1 MTPCTGEDGARDA
14 AHDSDLTM
22 RRAALFFLCSV
33 APAGA
38 VAACFTSSTPPPK
51 ETADVPDAQVDAS
64 FPVDAGPDIEPDTSV
79 PAMDSE
85 AEAEVEV
92 DAEVLDVAVPIDSP
106 PDAPPPMGTFTTTAV
121 DFGLVNCGSAAAK
134 PKTYAFTNT
143 GAVPIT
149 YSASAGTSSIFAI
162 QGASSGVIAPG
173 ATGSIVVT
181 AGVVPATSAAGTAL
195 TGTLTITTDVPG
207 STLIA
212 VPLTVTPQGGSITLS
227 PVSGFGSIELSV
239 QAPDIPLTI
248 RNTGNAAVNVTLGA
262 ATNPQFAV
270 AYTGSPGAVALAA
283 GATIPGAAAR
293 FKPTAAGLQSA
304 TSSITTTGVLCGSPA
319 TSIALSGTG
328 TSEAVTAG
336 PTPIDFGT
344 VSCGTQSPQVLPVT
358 IHNGYSFAVNYTTA
372 LTPGTPFYSLDAPTG
387 SVPANGTATI
397 HVTPKAIPAT
407 ASVAAGA
414 FDNTLTIN
422 TNAPAGSPMVIALDE
437 SAQGAILGLT
447 MASTAFGNVV
457 AGATGTLP
465 FTLTNTGNV
474 DAPITLT
481 PSGAGYGAVF
491 TGTST
496 ATASGGKAAGNATFT
511 PAAAG
516 LVNGSLTFSTSAA
529 TCAAVPASVN
539 LSGTGVG
546 PVATYAAT
554 PLALE
559 VECGGRASGVGTLTI
574 TNNTAYPLSVT
585 ASSKNGLFNVTT
597 PTTFAIAAN
606 ASGSVSI
613 QAPAVASGGGTAG
626 TSADALLFKTNE
638 FGSPTHSVPVTVQVD
653 GANLSFEAPTVDL
666 TTCESMQPITI
677 QNTGTEAATVTQPD
691 GSSAGLYFSGFAGS
705 PTGAPSDSASIAANG
720 GTVSTTVEVDD
731 NCGDSEQT
739 FVYTTSGNVCQ
750 GPTLSLPVTWEVPC
764 GGPCC

>member
-1 MTPCTGEDGARDA
+1 M
-14 AHDSDLTM
+14 
-22 RRAALFFLCSV
+22 
-33 APAGA
+33 
-38 VAACFTSSTPPPK
+38 AACFTSSTPPPN
-51 ETADVPDAQVDAS
+51 ETLGASDAEADAS
-64 FPVDAGPDIEPDTSV
+64 VPVEAGPNVEPDTSV
-79 PAMDSE
+79 PAMDAEPE
-85 AEAEVEV
+85 AEV

-106 PDAPPPMGTFTTTAV
+106 PDAPPMGMFTTTAV
-121 DFGLVNCGSAAAK
+121 DFGLVNCGSAAAQ
-134 PKTYAFTNT
+134 PRTYAFTNT
-143 GAVPIT
+143 GAAPIT
-149 YSASAGTSSIFAI
+149 YSASVGTSSIFAI

-173 ATGSIVVT
+173 ATGSIAVT
-181 AGVVPATSAAGTAL
+181 AGVVPATSTAGTAL

-239 QAPDIPLTI
+239 QAPDMPLI
-248 RNTGNAAVNVTLGA
+248 IKNTGNAAVNVTLGA
-262 ATNPQFAV
+262 ATDPQFTVGYA
-270 AYTGSPGAVALAA
+270 GSPGAVAVAA
-283 GATIPGAAAR
+283 GASVPGAAAR

-304 TSSITTTGVLCGSPA
+304 TSSIKTTGVLCASPA

-328 TSEAVTAG
+328 TSEPVTAG
-336 PTPIDFGT
+336 PTPLNFGT
-344 VSCGTQSPQVLPVT
+344 VSCGAQSPQVLPVT
-358 IHNGYSFAVNYTTA
+358 IHNGYSFAVSYTTA
-372 LTPGTPFYSLDAPTG
+372 LTPGTPFYSLDTPTG

-491 TGTST
+491 TGTAT
-496 ATASGGKAAGNATFT
+496 ATATGGKAPGNATFT

-516 LVNGSLTFSTSAA
+516 LVSGSLSFSTTAA
-529 TCAAVPASVN
+529 TCAAVPGPVS

-554 PLALE
+554 PLTLT
-559 VECGGRASGVGTLTI
+559 VECGGAASNVATLTI
-574 TNNTAYPLSVT
+574 TNSTAYPLSVT
-585 ASSKNGLFNVTT
+585 ASSKNGLFNFTT

-626 TSADALLFKTNE
+626 TSADTLLLKTNE
-638 FGSPTHSVPVTVQVD
+638 FGSPTHSVPVSVQVN
-653 GANLSFEAPTVDL
+653 GANLSFETPTVDL
-666 TTCESMQPITI
+666 TTCLGTQPITI
-677 QNTGTEAATVTQPD
+677 QNTGTEAATVTQPTD
-691 GSSAGLYFSGFAGS
+691 GSSAGLFFSGFGP
-705 PTGAPSDSASIAANG
+705 PTVPNQSASVPANG
-720 GTVSTTVEVDD
+720 GTVSSTVEVED

-750 GPTLSLPVTWEVPC
+750 GATLSLPITWEVPC